1 MCTKIIFHCHILNT
15 SHLSSI
21 INRLGFFE
29 RNYIRPINLKG
40 LHHCISR
47 DIYSH
52 VDTIDFLIYAEIY
65 KKNVPVRLCASFDVV
80 PPSSILLYIS
90 NPWMLLLIILLLL
103 CLFSCP
109 LLYILYPIVCWGWQQ
124 LLLASQTQTFS
135 SRSAAHHP
143 RHRTVRVNLQ
153 KKNFCIMLNRIIY
166 QRLYT
171 LSSLYTSNWMRFIYE
186 KLKKKTEKNKNKNK
200 KKTLFY

>member
-153 KKNFCIMLNRIIY
+153 KKTFVLCWTVLYIKGCIIS
-166 QRLYT
+166 RLFIHRT
-171 LSSLYTSNWMRFIYE
+171 ECVSSM
-186 KLKKKTEKNKNKNK
+186 KN
-200 KKTLFY
+200 